1 MSEPFVVA
9 FVPGVTPGKWS
20 RLWAE
25 RMRREPLELR
35 PLDGDAALDA
45 LHDGTVDMALVRD
58 VDAEDEMHVIPL
70 YREQPVVVAPKDHP
84 VTAFETV
91 AIGDLGD
98 EVILDGQGADTVE
111 LVAANVGVALMPQS
125 VARAHS
131 RRDVVARPVTGV
143 PDTGI
148 GLAWLRSNEDPRPRL
163 HRDRARA
170 RRTPRADPYA
180 SSASSSRGSAAWDT
194 VVGRRPE
201 AAKEFAERS
210 ATRNGRCRWMKRWPI
225 PPWMP

>member
-9 FVPGVTPGKWS
+9 FVPGVTPGKWA

-35 PLDGDAALDA
+35 PLEGDTALAA
-45 LHDGTVDMALVRD
+45 LHDGTADMVLVRD
-58 VDAEDEMHVIPL
+58 VDADDELHVIPL

-84 VTAFETV
+84 VTAFESV
-91 AIGDLGD
+91 AVGDLAG
-98 EVILDGQGADTVE
+98 ETILEGQGADTVE
-111 LVAANVGVALMPQS
+111 LVAANVGLALMPQS

-148 GLAWLRSNEDPRPRL
+148 GLAWLRANDDPRTQVFIGIVRG
-163 HRDRARA
+163 
-170 RRTPRADPYA
+170 RTVN
-180 SSASSSRGSAAWDT
+180 SSR
-194 VVGRRPE
+194 
-201 AAKEFAERS
+201 
-210 ATRNGRCRWMKRWPI
+210 
-225 PPWMP
+225 

>member
-35 PLDGDAALDA
+35 PLDGDAALVGIR
-45 LHDGTVDMALVRD
+45 DGTADMALVRD
-58 VDAEDEMHVIPL
+58 VEADDELHVIPL

-84 VTAFETV
+84 VTAFESV
-91 AIGDLGD
+91 AIDDLGD
-98 EVILDGQGADTVE
+98 ETILDGQGADTVE

-131 RRDVVARPVTGV
+131 RRDIVVRPVTGV

-148 GLAWLRSNEDPRPRL
+148 GLVWLRTNEDPRTQVFIGIVRG
-163 HRDRARA
+163 
-170 RRTPRADPYA
+170 RTVN
-180 SSASSSRGSAAWDT
+180 SSR
-194 VVGRRPE
+194 
-201 AAKEFAERS
+201 
-210 ATRNGRCRWMKRWPI
+210 
-225 PPWMP
+225 